1 MSASWLLPLCDKL
14 GSGIHSKPCAGLAQ
28 PPNNSTDHNPRV
40 IQSGIYLAYIRTTR
54 PVFLNFHKPHT
65 HQNLPATQRRGIRA
79 ALRRRDPGS
88 ASSPPPNFRPTSNDY
103 QLLESNRGPP
113 LRAWRGGIPT
123 LVNNR
128 AAALVLTA
136 SAQDGST
143 PHAGMLLKACS
154 QRLERLLGPL
164 PDHLSHLGVQISC
177 GVI

>member
-1 MSASWLLPLCDKL
+1 MLPLCEKL
-14 GSGIHSKPCAGLAQ
+14 GSGVHPKPCAGLAQ
-28 PPNNSTDHNPRV
+28 PPNNSTGHDPRV

-54 PVFLNFHKPHT
+54 PVFHKFHKPHT

-128 AAALVLTA
+128 AAVLVLTA
-136 SAQDGST
+136 SAHHSG
-143 PHAGMLLKACS
+143 
-154 QRLERLLGPL
+154 ERDYKVTTGPRTSRERSL
-164 PDHLSHLGVQISC
+164 RQPSVPVGGDPSLYVLCVVPSS
-177 GVI
+177 